1 MSLIRRKLA
10 EFAQNPRGQDLVQ
23 RVRRYADRPENRR
36 RMGKVRDRIAAR
48 RR

>member
-10 EFAQNPRGQDLVQ
+10 EFVQSPRGQDLVE
-23 RVRRYADRPENRR
+23 RVRRYAVRPENRR
-36 RMGKVRDRIAAR
+36 RMEKVRDRIAAR